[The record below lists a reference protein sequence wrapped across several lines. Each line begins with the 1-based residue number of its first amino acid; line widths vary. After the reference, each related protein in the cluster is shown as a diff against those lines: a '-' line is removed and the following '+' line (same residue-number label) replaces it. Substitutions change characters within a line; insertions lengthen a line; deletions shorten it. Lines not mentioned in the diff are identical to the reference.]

1 MNPDTRNQVENAIEQ
16 TKKAE
21 EQLDKIEDVSLEQAE
36 QIARRYT
43 KESSSTLVGIV
54 GAIAGGTGGVALT
67 AAVGTTLIVTG
78 PLGAA
83 AGAALAILAWRGK
96 KHWQLERETAKLE
109 LALAQIRKQL
119 KALPDDA
126 PPEVRQKWWDIYL
139 RLQSKFENSAA
150 DALES
155 GDLNAP
161 SLPRGLPAGSLP
173 GRVDSEDGE

>member
-1 MNPDTRNQVENAIEQ
+1 MNPDTRNQIENAIEQ
-16 TKKAE
+16 TDKAQ

-54 GAIAGGTGGVALT
+54 GAIAGGAGGIGLT
-67 AAVGTTLIVTG
+67 AAIGTTLIVTG

-83 AGAALAILAWRGK
+83 ARAALAILAWRGK

-109 LALAQIRKQL
+109 LALAQIHKQS

-139 RLQSKFENSAA
+139 TLQSQFERSAV
-150 DALES
+150 DSLES
-155 GDLNAP
+155 GDHDVPLCP
-161 SLPRGLPAGSLP
+161 EVFRLGLSQGT
-173 GRVDSEDGE
+173 